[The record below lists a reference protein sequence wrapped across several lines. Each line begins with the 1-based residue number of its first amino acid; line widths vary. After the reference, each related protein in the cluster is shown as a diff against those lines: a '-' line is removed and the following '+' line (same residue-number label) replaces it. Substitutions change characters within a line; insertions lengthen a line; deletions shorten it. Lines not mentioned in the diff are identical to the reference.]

1 MSPRSVPSAAETGG
15 QLSSDGQLRIR
26 VASASF
32 AVISSFKDHVFNSD
46 AAGWGSI
53 GLFFR
58 LIDELILSSANQSIV

>member
-15 QLSSDGQLRIR
+15 QLSSGQLRIR
-26 VASASF
+26 VACASF

-46 AAGWGSI
+46 AEGWGST

-58 LIDELILSSANQSIV
+58 LIDELILSSANQSLV